1 MLNTIWSA
9 LELPASALDAVTVVG
24 EGALPSYF
32 AVTELAT
39 ASVGAAA
46 LAVRE
51 LMVAQG
57 YAPASVTVDRRLA
70 SMWFSW
76 SLHPVGWALPPL
88 WDAVA
93 GDYATA
99 DGWIRLHTN
108 APHHRAAALAVLGCA
123 EDRDAVARAVA
134 GWRGLALEDAV
145 VAQGGCAAVMRSMAE
160 WQAHPQGQSVASEPL
175 IAFASAADASGIS
188 DASMAADGGPRVM
201 CERLDWSATSAA
213 KPTKARA
220 PRERTDWAWRAER
233 PLAGLKVLDLTRVL
247 AGPVA
252 TRFLA
257 GYGADVLRIDPPG
270 WNEPGV
276 IPEVTLGKRCARLD
290 LTLAADRD
298 IFESLLAEAD
308 VLVHGYRPDAL
319 ERLGYGDDFRR
330 QHNPSL
336 IDVSLDAYG
345 WTGRLSGRRGFDSL
359 VQMSCGI
366 AHHGMQMQGA
376 VKPVPLPVQAL
387 DHATGYLMAAA
398 VVRALIARLA
408 EGRTLHA
415 RLSLAR
421 TAKLLIDEGAYGAN
435 GAASAVAPMHASDF
449 AAELEQTEWGPAR
462 RYRPASSITGAPM
475 VWDRPASSLGSSPAD

>member
-24 EGALPSYF
+24 EGALPSHF

-51 LMVAQG
+51 LMMAQG

-76 SLHPVGWALPPL
+76 SLHPVGWTLPPL

-145 VAQGGCAAVMRSMAE
+145 VAQGGCAAAMRSMAE
-160 WQAHPQGQSVASEPL
+160 WQAHPQGQSIASEPL
-175 IAFASAADASGIS
+175 IAFASTDRSAS
-188 DASMAADGGPRVM
+188 A
-201 CERLDWSATSAA
+201 
-213 KPTKARA
+213 
-220 PRERTDWAWRAER
+220 WAWTAGR

-270 WNEPGV
+270 WSEPGV

-290 LTLAADRD
+290 LTAAADRG
-298 IFESLLAEAD
+298 IFESLLAKAD

-319 ERLGYGDDFRR
+319 ERLGYGEAFRR
-330 QHNPSL
+330 QYNPSL

-345 WTGRLSGRRGFDSL
+345 WTGPLSGRRGFDSL

-462 RYRPASSITGAPM
+462 RYRPASSITDAPM